1 MTQSFALDNR
11 NDLTLAPDGRLKIA
25 TGLEAVLYAC
35 QNAVQT
41 VRGEC
46 PLDVERGLPNFETVW
61 GGSPNLAQFEAA
73 ARSALNAV
81 PGVVTVQSFV
91 ATISNGT
98 VSFVALIETE
108 FGTENLNG

>member
-25 TGLEAVLYAC
+25 SGLEAVLYAC

-46 PLDVERGLPNFETVW
+46 PLDIERGLPNFETVW

-81 PGVVTVQSFV
+81 AGVVSVQSFV
-91 ATISNGT
+91 ATFSGGAVNYT
-98 VSFVALIETE
+98 ALIETE
-108 FGTENLNG
+108 YGAEYLNG